1 MKSRTPTGIERKRD
15 IMSAYF
21 PVKLDDTAL
30 LRPLT
35 TDDTRALFAVL
46 GANSAH
52 LDPWLRWSGRIKTV
66 ADVQHY
72 LDRFTQKWAY
82 GDGFHAGIWMGDD
95 LAGGLV
101 CHNINRES
109 RKSEIGYWLA
119 KDYVGRGLATL
130 AARAALRYLFDVEKM
145 HRVEIQCA
153 VDNVRS
159 RAIPERL
166 GFTFEGILRES
177 EWLTTQFADH
187 AVYSMLDREWEAM
200 NSG

>member
-1 MKSRTPTGIERKRD
+1 MTG
-15 IMSAYF
+15 YF
-21 PVKLDDTAL
+21 PVQLNETAQ
-30 LRPLT
+30 LRILT
-35 TDDTRALFAVL
+35 MDDTRTLFDVL
-46 GANSAH
+46 GKNSSH
-52 LDPWLRWSGRIKTV
+52 LDPWLRWSGRIQTV

-72 LDRFTQKWAY
+72 LDRFAQKWAY
-82 GDGFHAGIWMGDD
+82 GDGFHAGIWAGDN

-101 CHNINRES
+101 CHGINRES
-109 RKSEIGYWLA
+109 RKSEIGYWLT

-130 AARAALRYLFDVEKM
+130 AARAALHFLFDIEKM

-187 AVYSMLDREWEAM
+187 AVYSMLAREWMAA
-200 NSG
+200 NAS